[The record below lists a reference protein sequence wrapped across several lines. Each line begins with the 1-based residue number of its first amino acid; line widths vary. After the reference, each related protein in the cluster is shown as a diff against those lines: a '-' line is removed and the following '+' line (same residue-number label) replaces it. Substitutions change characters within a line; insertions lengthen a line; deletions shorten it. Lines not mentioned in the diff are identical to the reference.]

1 MKLLSQK
8 RHAID
13 FLFPVTVFFVFTISA
28 LTVILLAARIYQ
40 STTDDSQRNYTSGTA
55 LSYLTEK
62 LRQTDREDGIFLDEL
77 DGTQA
82 VVLRQET
89 ADASYLTY
97 LYAWDGQLR
106 ELYVKEGTTLSPSAG
121 KSILPVKR
129 IFCGRD
135 GESGDHLPLYRY
147 FRGNCSRS
155 LCHPF
160 CFPVNIL
167 HGYFITLCTIIH
179 LLMSDGYGITKE
191 HL

>member
-1 MKLLSQK
+1 MKLFSQK

-62 LRQTDREDGIFLDEL
+62 LRQNDREDGIFLDEL

-82 VVLRQET
+82 VVLLQET
-89 ADASYLTY
+89 DDASYLTY

-106 ELYVKEGTTLSPSAG
+106 EL
-121 KSILPVKR
+121 
-129 IFCGRD
+129 
-135 GESGDHLPLYRY
+135 
-147 FRGNCSRS
+147 
-155 LCHPF
+155 
-160 CFPVNIL
+160 
-167 HGYFITLCTIIH
+167 
-179 LLMSDGYGITKE
+179 
-191 HL
+191 

>member
-62 LRQTDREDGIFLDEL
+62 LRQNDREDGIFLDEL

-106 ELYVKEGTTLSPSAG
+106 ELYVKEFSVEETENQVITFRCTNTSG
-121 KSILPVKR
+121 KTATAVYTIRSV
-129 IFCGRD
+129 
-135 GESGDHLPLYRY
+135 
-147 FRGNCSRS
+147 SR
-155 LCHPF
+155 
-160 CFPVNIL
+160 
-167 HGYFITLCTIIH
+167 
-179 LLMSDGYGITKE
+179 
-191 HL
+191 

>member
-62 LRQTDREDGIFLDEL
+62 LRQNDREDGIFLDEL

-97 LYAWDGQLR
+97 LSPLLHTASRAVCKRGDN
-106 ELYVKEGTTLSPSAG
+106 TLSFCRKEYPSC
-121 KSILPVKR
+121 KR

-147 FRGNCSRS
+147 FRENCNRS
-155 LCHPF
+155 LYHPF

-191 HL
+191 YL

>member
-62 LRQTDREDGIFLDEL
+62 LRQNEIFLDEL

-106 ELYVKEGTTLSPSAG
+106 ELYVKEGATLSPSAG
-121 KSILPVKR
+121 KSILPVKEFSVEETENQVITFR
-129 IFCGRD
+129 CTNT
-135 GESGDHLPLYRY
+135 SGKTATAVYTIRSV
-147 FRGNCSRS
+147 SR
-155 LCHPF
+155 
-160 CFPVNIL
+160 
-167 HGYFITLCTIIH
+167 
-179 LLMSDGYGITKE
+179 
-191 HL
+191 

>member
-1 MKLLSQK
+1 MRLLSQK

-62 LRQTDREDGIFLDEL
+62 LRQNDREDGIFLDEL

-121 KSILPVKR
+121 KSILPVKEFSVEETENQVITFR
-129 IFCGRD
+129 CTD
-135 GESGDHLPLYRY
+135 TSGETATAVYTI
-147 FRGNCSRS
+147 RS
-155 LCHPF
+155 
-160 CFPVNIL
+160 VAR
-167 HGYFITLCTIIH
+167 
-179 LLMSDGYGITKE
+179 
-191 HL
+191 

>member
-62 LRQTDREDGIFLDEL
+62 LRQNDREDGIFLD
-77 DGTQA
+77 

-121 KSILPVKR
+121 KSILPVKEFSVEETENQVITFR
-129 IFCGRD
+129 CTD
-135 GESGDHLPLYRY
+135 TSGETATAVYTIRSV
-147 FRGNCSRS
+147 SR
-155 LCHPF
+155 
-160 CFPVNIL
+160 
-167 HGYFITLCTIIH
+167 
-179 LLMSDGYGITKE
+179 
-191 HL
+191 

>member
-40 STTDDSQRNYTSGTA
+40 STTDDSQRNYTSGT
-55 LSYLTEK
+55 
-62 LRQTDREDGIFLDEL
+62 
-77 DGTQA
+77 QA

-97 LYAWDGQLR
+97 LYAWDGHLR

-121 KSILPVKR
+121 KSILPVKEFSVEETEDQVITFR
-129 IFCGRD
+129 CTD
-135 GESGDHLPLYRY
+135 TSGETATAVYTIRSV
-147 FRGNCSRS
+147 SR
-155 LCHPF
+155 
-160 CFPVNIL
+160 
-167 HGYFITLCTIIH
+167 
-179 LLMSDGYGITKE
+179 
-191 HL
+191 

>member
-62 LRQTDREDGIFLDEL
+62 LRQNDREDGIFLDEL

-82 VVLRQET
+82 VVLRQVCKRG
-89 ADASYLTY
+89 DN
-97 LYAWDGQLR
+97 
-106 ELYVKEGTTLSPSAG
+106 TLSFCRKEYPSC
-121 KSILPVKR
+121 KR

-147 FRGNCSRS
+147 FRENCNRS
-155 LCHPF
+155 LYHPF

-191 HL
+191 YL

>member
-1 MKLLSQK
+1 MKLFSQK

-62 LRQTDREDGIFLDEL
+62 LRQNDRDGIFLDEL

-82 VVLRQET
+82 VVLLQET
-89 ADASYLTY
+89 DDASYLTY

-121 KSILPVKR
+121 KSILPVKEFSVEESADQV
-129 IFCGRD
+129 ITFHCTD
-135 GESGDHLPLYRY
+135 TSGDTASAVYAIRSS
-147 FRGNCSRS
+147 SR
-155 LCHPF
+155 
-160 CFPVNIL
+160 
-167 HGYFITLCTIIH
+167 
-179 LLMSDGYGITKE
+179 
-191 HL
+191 

>member
-13 FLFPVTVFFVFTISA
+13 FLFPITVFFVFTISA

-62 LRQTDREDGIFLDEL
+62 LRQNDRDDGIFLDEL

-121 KSILPVKR
+121 KSILPVKE
-129 IFCGRD
+129 FSVE
-135 GESGDHLPLYRY
+135 ESGDHRPLYQY
-147 FRGNCSRS
+147 FRENCNRS
-155 LCHPF
+155 LYHPF

>member
-62 LRQTDREDGIFLDEL
+62 LRQNDREDGIFLDEL

-106 ELYVKEGTTLSPSAG
+106 ELYVKEGTSAG
-121 KSILPVKR
+121 KSILPVKEFSVEETENQVLTFR
-129 IFCGRD
+129 CTD
-135 GESGDHLPLYRY
+135 TSGETATAVYAIRSV
-147 FRGNCSRS
+147 SR
-155 LCHPF
+155 
-160 CFPVNIL
+160 
-167 HGYFITLCTIIH
+167 
-179 LLMSDGYGITKE
+179 
-191 HL
+191 

>member
-8 RHAID
+8 SHAID

-62 LRQTDREDGIFLDEL
+62 LRQNDREDGIFLDEL

-121 KSILPVKR
+121 KSILPVKEFSVEETFR
-129 IFCGRD
+129 CTNT
-135 GESGDHLPLYRY
+135 SGKTATAVYTIRSV
-147 FRGNCSRS
+147 SR
-155 LCHPF
+155 
-160 CFPVNIL
+160 
-167 HGYFITLCTIIH
+167 
-179 LLMSDGYGITKE
+179 
-191 HL
+191 

>member
-40 STTDDSQRNYTSGTA
+40 STTDDSSGTA

-97 LYAWDGQLR
+97 LYAWDGHLR

-121 KSILPVKR
+121 KSILPVKEFSVEETEDQVITFR
-129 IFCGRD
+129 CTD
-135 GESGDHLPLYRY
+135 TSGETATR
-147 FRGNCSRS
+147 
-155 LCHPF
+155 
-160 CFPVNIL
+160 
-167 HGYFITLCTIIH
+167 
-179 LLMSDGYGITKE
+179 
-191 HL
+191 

>member
-62 LRQTDREDGIFLDEL
+62 LRQNDREDGIFLDEL

-82 VVLRQET
+82 VVLRQEEGGAFHLSFQT

-121 KSILPVKR
+121 KSILPVKEFSVEETENQVITFR
-129 IFCGRD
+129 CTNT
-135 GESGDHLPLYRY
+135 SGKTATAVYTIRSV
-147 FRGNCSRS
+147 SR
-155 LCHPF
+155 
-160 CFPVNIL
+160 
-167 HGYFITLCTIIH
+167 
-179 LLMSDGYGITKE
+179 
-191 HL
+191 

>member
-77 DGTQA
+77 DGTQ
-82 VVLRQET
+82 RR
-89 ADASYLTY
+89 LT
-97 LYAWDGQLR
+97 LPTL
-106 ELYVKEGTTLSPSAG
+106 LICTPGTDTFGS
-121 KSILPVKR
+121 
-129 IFCGRD
+129 C
-135 GESGDHLPLYRY
+135 
-147 FRGNCSRS
+147 
-155 LCHPF
+155 
-160 CFPVNIL
+160 
-167 HGYFITLCTIIH
+167 
-179 LLMSDGYGITKE
+179 M
-191 HL
+191 

>member
-40 STTDDSQRNYTSGTA
+40 STTDDSHTA

-62 LRQTDREDGIFLDEL
+62 LRQNDREDGIFLDKF

-121 KSILPVKR
+121 KSILPVKEFSVEETENQVITFR
-129 IFCGRD
+129 CTD
-135 GESGDHLPLYRY
+135 TSGKTATAVYTIRSV
-147 FRGNCSRS
+147 SR
-155 LCHPF
+155 
-160 CFPVNIL
+160 
-167 HGYFITLCTIIH
+167 
-179 LLMSDGYGITKE
+179 
-191 HL
+191 

>member
-97 LYAWDGQLR
+97 
-106 ELYVKEGTTLSPSAG
+106 PSC
-121 KSILPVKR
+121 KR

-135 GESGDHLPLYRY
+135 GGSGDHLPLYRY
-147 FRGNCSRS
+147 FRGNCNRS
-155 LCHPF
+155 LYYPF

>member
-62 LRQTDREDGIFLDEL
+62 LRQNDREDGIFLDEL
-77 DGTQA
+77 DGTQ
-82 VVLRQET
+82 ET
-89 ADASYLTY
+89 DDASYLTY

-121 KSILPVKR
+121 KSILPVKEFSVEETENQVLTFR
-129 IFCGRD
+129 CTD
-135 GESGDHLPLYRY
+135 TSGETATAVYAIRSV
-147 FRGNCSRS
+147 SR
-155 LCHPF
+155 
-160 CFPVNIL
+160 
-167 HGYFITLCTIIH
+167 
-179 LLMSDGYGITKE
+179 
-191 HL
+191 